1 MTTFKDVNDLF
12 RHAFDL
18 YMQENYTGA
27 FDLVTQGLELFPE
40 NRNFTE
46 GIRAMLAARLN
57 NTDLAF
63 TLLRQMFDGTEYWVG
78 ERFWLDGDFDTIRDD
93 PEFERLAAVSN
104 ARLAAAQAGVKPE
117 LTTFAPDPLPVSL
130 PLLVALHGNVSSV
143 FWHKDHWSPAA
154 DHGWLVAMPQS
165 SQLGGHDT
173 NNEYA
178 FSWDDEPKVDQ
189 EIREH
194 YTALKGRYSLDN
206 ERIVVAGFSRGAEN
220 AVRLAFQGVIPA
232 RGFIAVCPGGPYS
245 HDPASWDSVLETAAG
260 RDLRGYVIVGGQ
272 DTHGEG
278 GKTLVEK
285 LRAAD
290 FAVELA
296 VYDDMGHDY
305 PPDFGVRLP
314 EMLAF
319 VLGG

>member
-1 MTTFKDVNDLF
+1 MTTFKDVDDLF
-12 RHAFDL
+12 RHVLSL

-27 FDLVTQGLELFPE
+27 FDLASRGLELFPE
-40 NRNFTE
+40 NKNFVE
-46 GIRAMLAARLN
+46 GVRAMLAARLN
-57 NTDLAF
+57 DTDLAF
-63 TLLRQMFDGTEYWVG
+63 TLLRQLFDGTGYWVG
-78 ERFWLDGDFDTIRDD
+78 ERFWLDTDFDSIRDD
-93 PEFERLAAVSN
+93 PEFERLRAVST

-117 LTTFAPDPLPVSL
+117 LTTFAPDPLPASL

-143 FWHKDHWSPAA
+143 FWHKAHWLPAA
-154 DHGWLVAMPQS
+154 DRGWLVAMPQS

-173 NNEYA
+173 HNEYA
-178 FSWDDEPKVDQ
+178 FSWDDEQIVDQ
-189 EIREH
+189 ETREH
-194 YTALKGRYSLDN
+194 CAALKSRYSLDG

-245 HDPASWDSVLETAAG
+245 LDPALWDSVLETAAG
-260 RDLRGYVIVGGQ
+260 RDQRGYVIVGGQ

-278 GKTLVEK
+278 GKALAEK
-285 LRAAD
+285 LRTAG

-305 PPDFGVRLP
+305 PPDFAARLP